1 MTEEEVKALIK
12 ELRDEIPTIHDQL
25 HKEEAE
31 AMIKEA
37 KKQQKEGAE

>member
-12 ELRDEIPTIHDQL
+12 ELRDEIPAIHDQL

-31 AMIKEA
+31 AMLKEA
-37 KKQQKEGAE
+37 KRQQKEETK